1 MFDTLS
7 RLIDKKKLVPTLG
20 KQYKLTLTRLK
31 EAHRQ
36 IESKTTIGKVG
47 LGINKPGKG
56 TAFT

>member
-1 MFDTLS
+1 MLS

-47 LGINKPGKG
+47 LRINKPGEG
-56 TAFT
+56 TAFA